1 MVVEIQG
8 VPARG
13 LVGTGC
19 DITIIGGQLFRHV
32 AAMARLRKRHFKP
45 PDKAPHTY
53 NRQPFHLDGQ
63 MDLKVSFGKELIT
76 HVYVK
81 MDALDQLLLFAA
93 SSTTTRMS
101 MQYPPIARQW
111 IRRSCQE

>member
-1 MVVEIQG
+1 MVVEIEG

-13 LVGTGC
+13 LVGTGS

-45 PDKAPHTY
+45 PDKVPHTY
-53 NRQPFHLDGQ
+53 DRQPFHLDGQ
-63 MDLKVSFGKELIT
+63 LDLKILFGDKELIT

-81 MDALDQLLLFAA
+81 MDAPDQLLLFAA
-93 SSTTTRMS
+93 S
-101 MQYPPIARQW
+101 
-111 IRRSCQE
+111 